1 VYLSEAPTTALL
13 FTLLP
18 LVSELSSAFSLSLGG
33 VTGILMLS
41 SDVMRVGLYAAGGE
55 ALGDPA
61 VVVVAAALTVAAV
74 GVEGLVTVTTMAGAT
89 SCRLFQGDTE
99 EEEAEVI
106 VVEEEEVGVGAE

>member
-1 VYLSEAPTTALL
+1 MTALL
-13 FTLLP
+13 STLLP

-61 VVVVAAALTVAAV
+61 LAAV
-74 GVEGLVTVTTMAGAT
+74 GVEGLVTVTTIAGAT
-89 SCRLFQGDTE
+89 SCKLFHGDTE
-99 EEEAEVI
+99 EAEEAE
-106 VVEEEEVGVGAE
+106 EEVEVGVEKVEVL